1 MALVTNFNAN
11 PYFDD
16 FDEDK
21 KFLRLLFRPGYAVQ
35 ARELTQIQS
44 LLQNQINRFGDW
56 AFKNGS
62 KITGGQFF
70 NQTATYINLSP
81 IYVETSVVANNFL
94 NQTILSIDES
104 KRAKVLKVFDA
115 DLGTGEP
122 ITLMVSQIFGED
134 FVVGES
140 IKTNELTPYFANTT
154 GIGEGLV
161 FSVNEGVYYYDGF
174 FVQTDPQTVAVSKY
188 TTVGANV
195 RCGYEVT
202 ESIIS
207 SFSDTS
213 LLDPAQDASNFQ
225 APGSDRYKI
234 DLVLSTRESNSEDDD
249 RFINLQVIEES
260 VVTETYDQT
269 QLAVL
274 GDTLARRTFDESG
287 NYTVQPF
294 QIGIDTNTSNSANM
308 DITMSPGKA
317 YVYGFEFLKNAPTII
332 TVEKPR
338 ESQNTQNKRITA
350 SYGGFIY
357 TTNHKGNFPVLNM
370 DTIELHCVN
379 TASVNALSTAA
390 LANTRIGTVRVNQIA
405 FDSAANLSNSSTYE
419 YRSYLFDL
427 QVNQNITG
435 NVINATNFIDTTSGR
450 TVANVVI
457 GNSSFGLLFSN
468 VNQAYRGARLVINTG
483 PGSGEEAFRIDRY
496 DGTSK
501 TLTLSRPF
509 FNLPTDSSKFE
520 IDFEFLNIKS
530 IGNRSGAT
538 LVCSADISSKSA
550 GAGPASPIGEVYTYN
565 YITDTDFSPV
575 IFRLG
580 EAYIKPN
587 TVSDMS
593 YSYKRLYEFQTF
605 SSNVSPALPVGTG
618 EDITTSPDTLSVARD
633 YKVIV
638 TTAGTSG
645 YSVGD
650 IVSADRIS
658 VNTSTRQLTIT
669 NSQNMVANIYAT
681 IDVSNPTT
689 KQKTY
694 VEANVTIN
702 TSATSIDVYGN
713 SAVLLFPTLGQVHI
727 ANTFVVKTPNEVQ
740 TLFASDL
747 VDLVQVLDFEGATI
761 SEANKSAATD
771 ITTKYFFDNG
781 QRNAIYTW
789 GSLRFRPK
797 VRPPQG
803 PIVVFFDRFTSS
815 GPGFFTVDSYTANN
829 ITNYEYG
836 SIPAFISPNVG
847 RGTGSYELRDVL
859 DFRPVVKDPV
869 ASGGSAIVFDV
880 ASTGPKIPDV
890 GSDIILDYEYFLPR
904 IDKVVID
911 KNKSFEVLKG
921 VSSLRPAIPRDK
933 DTSMTLYTL
942 YLPPFTANTA
952 EIKLEY
958 KNNKRYTMR
967 DIGTLEARISNL
979 EYYTTLSLLEQGAF
993 NKQDLSIRDTENL
1006 VRFKNGILVDGFTG
1020 SSVADVTN
1028 SDYSASIDPINF
1040 ELRPSFNITAHS
1052 LEFDDANSS
1061 NFLRSGPI
1069 VTANA
1074 NHIPMIDQP
1083 RASRFINVN
1092 PFNVVN
1098 FIGTLTLNPPTDF
1111 WVDTNYKADVF
1122 TADIGGDLDAWNLL
1136 AQGAA
1141 VTEWGSWRTRVV
1153 GNTNETERFQN
1164 DGSGRSQ
1171 AEVRAA
1177 NGGGNVGGRN
1187 DIVELSTNV
1196 QTVEATRSGTRSTA
1210 TIGRITES
1218 LGERV
1223 VDVSVIQYM
1232 REINILFVGTD
1243 FRPNQTLFPFFDG
1256 KSIENNVGNRVN
1268 KFFLETNNIGLKRT
1282 ASDPEFITIKR
1293 GVTTI
1298 GTGIVVHISN
1308 NIVYVTN
1315 VNPTSNFGGSG
1326 VTITGDTTGLTFNVT
1341 GYEHNG
1347 ANAASGTSTT
1357 ITLRQDVIDS
1367 TNYEDFNSA
1376 PIFIAQG
1383 KGAGQVATISSYNPS
1398 TRVATI
1404 TGTWTTIP
1412 DSTSFYSIGRMKT
1425 DPAGSVTGIFT
1436 VPTQTFRTGQKLFR
1450 LVDNASGDI
1459 GSSRTNGEQT
1469 FFAQGLLQTRERV
1482 QISTIVPNGIRRE
1495 AVQESEVTTL
1505 RGATTSTVVW
1515 TDPLAETFLVS
1526 PVQYPQGV
1534 FLSKIRLC
1542 FKSKDQQVPVTV
1554 QVRPV
1559 VNGYPSSS
1567 EVYPFATVSLTPDK
1581 VKITD
1586 EPDLDDENK
1595 FTEFEFDMPLF
1606 LQPGEHSFVI
1616 LANTNEYET
1625 YIAEIG
1631 KRDLVTNRQISE
1643 QAYGGSLFLSQN
1655 GSTWTADQSSDL
1667 MFRMFRY
1674 RFDQVSSDL
1683 RFLINFPEGIVN
1695 YDLVNIITN
1704 DIVAQD
1710 TSIRYQFNSQTLTQD
1725 YAGFKDVIPLS
1736 DYTMDDG
1743 AGTRV
1748 LLPASGNTTFEL
1760 AAAMS
1765 TANPDISPFIDV
1777 TRLGVLGVENRINNL
1792 ELSNDDIQVVS
1803 AGSGYANSAD
1813 VTVIISGGGG
1823 FGATAQANVIGGEIV
1838 DIEIVDAGSDYSET
1852 PTVTITAGGGG
1863 GSGASAV
1870 VIGETSKT
1878 GGNAIAR
1885 YLTRRV
1891 TLAPGFDSGDLRVYI
1906 TAYKPIGSNIH
1917 VYAKYLS
1924 ASDPELFEDKKYQ
1937 KLTQLGDANFV
1948 SENRNDYRE
1957 LVFAPGTDEIA
1968 ENKIFY
1974 TNDAG
1979 IVYDTYRTFS
1989 IKIVMSSDITF
2000 DVPRI
2005 RDFRAI
2011 ALPAKSTEI

>member
-11 PYFDD
+11 PYYDD

-62 KITGGQFF
+62 KVSGGQFF

-94 NQTILSIDES
+94 GQTILSIDES
-104 KRAKVLKVFDA
+104 KRAKVLKVYDA
-115 DLGTGEP
+115 DAGTGEP
-122 ITLMVSQIFGED
+122 ITLMVAQIFGNT
-134 FVVGES
+134 FTSGET
-140 IKTNELTPYFANTT
+140 IKTNEVTPYFANTT
-154 GIGEGLV
+154 GVGEGLI
-161 FSVNEGVYYYDGF
+161 FSVNEGVYYYDGYF
-174 FVQTDPQTVAVSKY
+174 IQTDPQTVAVSKY

-202 ESIIS
+202 ESIVTPS
-207 SFSDTS
+207 SDTS
-213 LLDPAQDASNFQ
+213 LLDPAQDASNYQ

-234 DLVLSTRESNSEDDD
+234 DLILSTRAIDSEDDE
-249 RFINLQVIEES
+249 RFINLQVVEES
-260 VVTETYDQT
+260 VVTETYEQT

-294 QIGIDTNTSNSANM
+294 RIAIDTNDANSANM
-308 DITMSPGKA
+308 DITLSPGKA
-317 YVYGFEFLKNAPTII
+317 YVYGYEFNKNAPTTI

-338 ESQNTQNKRITA
+338 DFTNVANKRVTA

-357 TTNHKGNFPVLNM
+357 TTNHEGNFPVLNM

-379 TASVNALSTAA
+379 TASVNALSSGAR
-390 LANTRIGTVRVNQIA
+390 ANTRIGTARINQIA
-405 FDSAANLSNSSTYE
+405 YDSSANLSNSSTYE

-427 QVNQNITG
+427 QINQNITG
-435 NVINATNFIDTTSGR
+435 NVINATTFIDASSGR
-450 TVANVVI
+450 EVSNVVI
-457 GNSSFGLLFSN
+457 GNSTFGLLLSN
-468 VNQAYRGARLVINTG
+468 VNQAYRGARLIITDG
-483 PGSGEEAFRIDRY
+483 PGSGEGVFRIDKY

-501 TLTLSRPF
+501 TLTLSSSF
-509 FNLPTDSSKFE
+509 FTLPTDSSKYE

-530 IGNRSGAT
+530 LGNWSGT
-538 LVCSADISSKSA
+538 SLVCSADVSSKAA
-550 GAGPASPIGEVYTYN
+550 GAGPADPIGEVYSYN
-565 YITDTDFSPV
+565 YITDTDFSPT

-580 EAYIKPN
+580 EAYIKQN
-587 TVSDMS
+587 TISDMS
-593 YSYKRLYEFQTF
+593 YSYKRLYEAQTF

-618 EDITTSPDTLSVARD
+618 ENITAAPDSLSVARD
-633 YKVIV
+633 YHVV
-638 TTAGTSG
+638 VSTAGTSG
-645 YSVGD
+645 YAVGD
-650 IVSADRIS
+650 IVPADKIS

-681 IDVSNPTT
+681 IDVTNPTY

-694 VEANVTIN
+694 VAANTTIN
-702 TSATSIDVYGN
+702 TSATSIDVFGN
-713 SAVLLFPTLGQVHI
+713 SAVILYPTLGQVHI
-727 ANTFVVKTPNEVQ
+727 ANTYVVKTPDGIQ

-747 VDLVQVLDFEGATI
+747 INLVQVLDFEGATI
-761 SEANKSAATD
+761 SEANRSGATD
-771 ITTKYFFDNG
+771 VTTKYFFDDG
-781 QRNAIYTW
+781 QRNSAYTW

-803 PIVVFFDRFTSS
+803 PLVVYFDRFTSS

-829 ITNYEYG
+829 ITNFEYG
-836 SIPAFISPNVG
+836 SVPIYNSPNIG
-847 RGTGSYELRDVL
+847 RGTGIYQLRDVL

-890 GSDIILDYEYFLPR
+890 GSDIILDYEYYLPR
-904 IDKVVID
+904 IDKVILD
-911 KNKSFEVLKG
+911 KNKDFEVIKG
-921 VSSLRPAIPRDK
+921 NSSLNPAIPK
-933 DTSMTLYTL
+933 DTDTGMTLYTL
-942 YLPPFTANTA
+942 FLPPYTANTS
-952 EIKLEY
+952 EIRIDY

-967 DIGTLEARISNL
+967 DIGTLEDRISNL
-979 EYYTTLSLLEQGAF
+979 EYYTTLSLLEQGAL

-1006 VRFKNGILVDGFTG
+1006 VRFKNGVLVDGFTG
-1020 SSVADVTN
+1020 SSVADVLN
-1028 SDYSASIDPINF
+1028 PDYAASIDPARF

-1052 LEFDDANSS
+1052 LTFDVANSS

-1074 NHIPMIDQP
+1074 APVAMIDQP
-1083 RASRFINVN
+1083 KASRFINVN

-1098 FIGTLTLNPPTDF
+1098 FIGTITLDPPTDF

-1122 TADIGGDLDAWNLL
+1122 TADIGGDLDAWTLL

-1141 VTEWGSWRTRVV
+1141 QTEWGSWENRVIGTV
-1153 GNTNETERFQN
+1153 NETARFQN
-1164 DGSGRSQ
+1164 DAQGRNE
-1171 AEVRAA
+1171 ALRNAA
-1177 NGGGNVGGRN
+1177 GNLQLGGAN
-1187 DIVELSTNV
+1187 DIVEVTRRV
-1196 QTVEATRSGTRSTA
+1196 DTVERTRTGTMSTA
-1210 TIGRITES
+1210 TVGRITES

-1232 REINILFVGTD
+1232 REINILFVGVD
-1243 FRPNQTLFPFFDG
+1243 FRPNQTLYPFFDG
-1256 KSIENNVGNRVN
+1256 KSVENNVGNRVN
-1268 KFFLETNNIGLKRT
+1268 KFFLDTNDIGLKRT

-1298 GTGIVVHISN
+1298 GTGVVAHVSN

-1315 VNPTSNFGGSG
+1315 IAPTSNFGGAG
-1326 VTITGDTTGLTFNVT
+1326 ITITGDTTGLTYDVT

-1347 ANAASGTSTT
+1347 GQAVSATSTT

-1367 TNYEDFNSA
+1367 TNYADFNSA

-1383 KGAGQVATISSYNPS
+1383 TGAGQSATISSYNPA

-1404 TGTWTTIP
+1404 SGTWSTTP
-1412 DSTSFYSIGRMKT
+1412 DSSSFYSIGRMRT
-1425 DPAGSVTGIFT
+1425 DAAGGVTGIFT
-1436 VPTQTFRTGQKLFR
+1436 VPAETFRTGQKLFR

-1482 QISTIVPNGIRRE
+1482 AITTIVPNGIRRE
-1495 AVQESEVTTL
+1495 SVSESTTEIL
-1505 RGATTSTVVW
+1505 RSGAQARVVW

-1542 FKSKDQQVPVTV
+1542 FKSKDSQIPVTV

-1567 EVYPFATVSLTPDK
+1567 EIYPFATVSLTPDK

-1595 FTEFEFDMPLF
+1595 YTEFEFDMPLF

-1616 LANTNEYET
+1616 LANSNEYET

-1631 KRDLVTNRQISE
+1631 KRDLVTGRQISE

-1683 RFLINFPEGIVN
+1683 RFLVNYPEGIVN

-1704 DIVAQD
+1704 DIVTQNTA
-1710 TSIRYQFNSQTLTQD
+1710 INYQFNSQTLTED
-1725 YAGFKDVIPLS
+1725 YAGFREVIPLS

-1748 LLPASGNTTFEL
+1748 LVPTTGNSTFEL
-1760 AAAMS
+1760 AAALS
-1765 TANPDISPFIDV
+1765 TLNPDISPFIDV
-1777 TRLGVLGVENRINNL
+1777 TRLGILGVENRINNL
-1792 ELSNDDIQVVS
+1792 ELSNDDIQIVTG
-1803 AGSGYANSAD
+1803 GSGYANSAD
-1813 VTVIISGGGG
+1813 VTVTITGGNG
-1823 FGATAQANVIGGEIV
+1823 FGATAQANVVGGEIV
-1838 DIEIVDAGSDYSET
+1838 DIEIVDAGSGYSET
-1852 PTVTITAGGGG
+1852 PTVTITAGSGG
-1863 GSGASAV
+1863 GSGATAV
-1870 VIGETSKT
+1870 VAGETSKS
-1878 GGNAIAR
+1878 GGNALAR
-1885 YLTRRV
+1885 YITRRV
-1891 TLAPGFDSGDLRVYI
+1891 ILAEGFDSGDLRVYL

-1924 ASDPELFEDKKYQ
+1924 ASDPEKFEDKKWQ
-1937 KLTQLGDANFV
+1937 RLTQLGNANFV

-1957 LVFAPGTDEIA
+1957 LTFAPGTDEISA
-1968 ENKIFY
+1968 NKIFY

-1979 IVYDTYRTFS
+1979 IVYDTYKTFA
-1989 IKIVMSSDITF
+1989 IKIVMSSDITY
-2000 DVPRI
+2000 DVPKI

-2011 ALPAKSTEI
+2011 ALPAKSTDI

>member
-62 KITGGQFF
+62 KVSGGQFF

-104 KRAKVLKVFDA
+104 KRAKVLKVYDA
-115 DLGTGEP
+115 DVGTGEP

-134 FVVGES
+134 FISGET
-140 IKTNELTPYFANTT
+140 IKTNELTPYLANTT
-154 GIGEGLV
+154 GVGEGLI

-195 RCGYEVT
+195 RCGFEVT
-202 ESIIS
+202 ESIVTS
-207 SFSDTS
+207 SSDTS
-213 LLDPAQDASNFQ
+213 LLDPAQDASNYQ

-234 DLVLSTRESNSEDDD
+234 DLVLSTRAIDSEDDE
-249 RFINLQVIEES
+249 RFIGLQVVEES

-274 GDTLARRTFDESG
+274 GDILARRTYDESG

-294 QIGIDTNTSNSANM
+294 KIAIDTNSSNSANM

-317 YVYGFEFLKNAPTII
+317 YVYGYEFTKNAPTII

-338 ESQNTQNKRITA
+338 EVTNVANKRVTA

-379 TASVNALSTAA
+379 TASVNALSSAA
-390 LANTRIGTVRVNQIA
+390 RANTRIGTVRVNQVA
-405 FDSAANLSNSSTYE
+405 YDSSANLSNSSTYE
-419 YRSYLFDL
+419 YRTYLFDL

-435 NVINATNFIDTTSGR
+435 NVINATNFLDATSGR

-457 GNSSFGLLFSN
+457 GNSSIGLLLSN

-483 PGSGEEAFRIDRY
+483 PGAGEEAFRIDRY

-509 FNLPTDSSKFE
+509 FNLPDSSSKYE

-530 IGNRSGAT
+530 LGNWSGT
-538 LVCSADISSKSA
+538 SLVCSADVSSKAA

-580 EAYIKPN
+580 ESFVKQN

-593 YSYKRLYEFQTF
+593 YSYKRLYVAQSF

-618 EDITTSPDTLSVARD
+618 EDITSAPDSLSVARD
-633 YKVIV
+633 YKVTV

-645 YSVGD
+645 YAVGD
-650 IVSADRIS
+650 IVPADKIS

-681 IDVSNPTT
+681 IDVTNPTF
-689 KQKTY
+689 KQKTF
-694 VEANVTIN
+694 VAANTTIN

-727 ANTFVVKTPNEVQ
+727 ANTFVVKTPNEIQ

-747 VDLVQVLDFEGATI
+747 VNLVQVLDFEGSAI
-761 SEANKSAATD
+761 SEANKSAATNV
-771 ITTKYFFDNG
+771 TSKYFFDDG
-781 QRNAIYTW
+781 QRNSIYTW
-789 GSLRFRPK
+789 GSIRFRPK

-803 PIVVFFDRFTSS
+803 PLVVFFDRFTSS

-829 ITNYEYG
+829 ITNFEYG
-836 SIPAFISPNVG
+836 NIPAYVSPNIG
-847 RGTGSYELRDVL
+847 AGTGTYQLRDSL

-869 ASGGSAIVFDV
+869 PSGGSAIVFDV

-890 GSDIILDYEYFLPR
+890 GSDIILDYEYYLPR
-904 IDKVVID
+904 IDKVILD
-911 KNKSFEVLKG
+911 KNKSFEVIRG
-921 VSSLRPAIPRDK
+921 VSSLNPAAPK
-933 DTSMTLYTL
+933 DTDTGMTLYTL
-942 YLPPFTANTA
+942 FLPPYTANTSDV
-952 EIKLEY
+952 KVEY
-958 KNNKRYTMR
+958 KNNKRYTMS
-967 DIGTLEARISNL
+967 DVGTLDQRISNL
-979 EYYTTLSLLEQGAF
+979 EYYTSLSLLEQSAL
-993 NKQDLSIRDTENL
+993 NKQDLTIRDTENL
-1006 VRFKNGILVDGFTG
+1006 IRFKNGILTDGFTG
-1020 SSVADVTN
+1020 SSVADVLN
-1028 SDYSASIDPINF
+1028 LDYSASIDPVRF
-1040 ELRPSFNITAHS
+1040 ELRPSFNISAHS
-1052 LEFDDANSS
+1052 LTFDAANS
-1061 NFLRSGPI
+1061 NGFLRAGPI

-1083 RASRFINVN
+1083 KASRFINVN

-1098 FIGTLTLNPPTDF
+1098 FIGTIVLDPPTDF
-1111 WVDTNYKADVF
+1111 WVDTNYKAEVF
-1122 TADIGGDLDAWNLL
+1122 TADIGGDLEAWQTM
-1136 AQGAA
+1136 AAGAG
-1141 VTEWGSWRTRVV
+1141 VTEWGSWNIRQFGVPVNTRTR
-1153 GNTNETERFQN
+1153 
-1164 DGSGRSQ
+1164 D
-1171 AEVRAA
+1171 
-1177 NGGGNVGGRN
+1177 
-1187 DIVELSTNV
+1187 
-1196 QTVEATRSGTRSTA
+1196 EATNNANFVTRVTETTRLAEQTRTGTRSTA
-1210 TIGRITES
+1210 TVGRITES

-1243 FRPNQTLFPFFDG
+1243 FRPNQTMYPFFDG
-1256 KSIENNVGNRVN
+1256 QSIENNVGNRVN
-1268 KFFLETNNIGLKRT
+1268 KFFLNTNNIGLKRT

-1293 GVTTI
+1293 GATTI
-1298 GTGIVVHISN
+1298 GTGVVAHISN

-1315 VNPTSNFGGSG
+1315 IAPTSNFGGSN
-1326 VTITGDTTGLTFNVT
+1326 VTITGDTTALTYTTT

-1347 ANAASGTSTT
+1347 GQAVSATSTT

-1367 TNYEDFNSA
+1367 TNYADFNSA

-1383 KGAGQVATISSYNPS
+1383 TGAGQVRTISSYNPA

-1404 TGTWTTIP
+1404 SGTWSTTP
-1412 DSTSFYSIGRMKT
+1412 DSSSFYSIGRMKT

-1436 VPTQTFRTGQKLFR
+1436 VPAQTFRTGQKLFR
-1450 LVDNASGDI
+1450 LVDNIAGDI

-1482 QISTIVPNGIRRE
+1482 QITTIVPNGVRRE
-1495 AVQESEVTTL
+1495 QVSETELTTQTTETRQRVQIGGWS
-1505 RGATTSTVVW
+1505 
-1515 TDPLAETFLVS
+1515 DPLAETFLVS
-1526 PVQYPQGV
+1526 PIQYPQGI
-1534 FLSKIRLC
+1534 FLSKIRVC
-1542 FKSKDQQVPVTV
+1542 FKSKDTQIPVTL

-1567 EVYPFATVSLTPDK
+1567 EIYPFATVSLTPDK
-1581 VKITD
+1581 VKISD
-1586 EPDLDDENK
+1586 EPDLDDANK

-1631 KRDLVTNRQISE
+1631 KRDLVTGRQISE

-1683 RFLINFPEGIVN
+1683 RFLINYPEGIVN
-1695 YDLVNIITN
+1695 YDLITIITN
-1704 DIVAQD
+1704 DVVTQN
-1710 TSIRYQFNSQTLTQD
+1710 TSINYQFNSQTLTED
-1725 YAGFKDVIPLS
+1725 YAGFKSVIPLS

-1748 LLPASGNTTFEL
+1748 LLPATGNTTFEL
-1760 AAAMS
+1760 AAALS

-1777 TRLGVLGVENRINNL
+1777 TRLGILGVENKINNL

-1813 VTVIISGGGG
+1813 VTVTIVGGNG
-1823 FGATAQANVIGGEIV
+1823 FGATAQANVVGGQIV
-1838 DIEIVDAGSDYSET
+1838 DIEIVDAGSGYTET
-1852 PTVTITAGGGG
+1852 PTVTITPGSGG

-1870 VIGETSKT
+1870 VIGETSKS
-1878 GGNAIAR
+1878 GGNALAR
-1885 YLTRRV
+1885 YITRRV
-1891 TLAPGFDSGDLRVYI
+1891 TLADGFDSGDLRVYL
-1906 TAYKPIGSNIH
+1906 TAYKPIGSGIH

-1924 ASDPELFEDKKYQ
+1924 ASDPESFEDKKWQ
-1937 KLTQLGDANFV
+1937 KLTQVGSANFV

-1957 LVFAPGTDEIA
+1957 LIFAPGTDEIA
-1968 ENKIFY
+1968 SNKIFY

-1979 IVYDTYRTFS
+1979 IVYDTYKTFA

-2000 DVPRI
+2000 DVPKI
-2005 RDFRAI
+2005 RDLRTI
-2011 ALPAKSTEI
+2011 ALPAKSTDI

>member
-11 PYFDD
+11 PYYDD

-62 KITGGQFF
+62 KVSGGQFF

-94 NQTILSIDES
+94 GQTILSIDES
-104 KRAKVLKVFDA
+104 KRAKVLKVYDA
-115 DLGTGEP
+115 DIGTGEP

-134 FVVGES
+134 FISGET

-154 GIGEGLV
+154 GVGEGLI

-174 FVQTDPQTVAVSKY
+174 FIQTDPQTVAVSKY

-207 SFSDTS
+207 PSSDTS
-213 LLDPAQDASNFQ
+213 LLDPAQDASNYQ

-234 DLVLSTRESNSEDDD
+234 DLVLSTREVDSVDDE
-249 RFINLQVIEES
+249 RFINLQVVEDS
-260 VVTETYDQT
+260 VVTETYEQT

-294 QIGIDTNTSNSANM
+294 RIAIDTNEANSANM
-308 DITMSPGKA
+308 DIILSPGKA
-317 YVYGFEFLKNAPTII
+317 YVYGYEFNKNAPTTI

-338 ESQNTQNKRITA
+338 EVTNVANKRVTA

-379 TASVNALSTAA
+379 TASVNALSSGAR
-390 LANTRIGTVRVNQIA
+390 ANTRIGTARINQIA
-405 FDSAANLSNSSTYE
+405 YDSSANLSNSSTYE

-435 NVINATNFIDTTSGR
+435 NVINATNFLDATSGR
-450 TVANVVI
+450 SVANVVI
-457 GNSSFGLLFSN
+457 GNSSIGLLLSN
-468 VNQAYRGARLVINTG
+468 VNQAYRGARLVITS
-483 PGSGEEAFRIDRY
+483 GSGQGEEAFRIDRY

-501 TLTLSRPF
+501 TLTLSRSF
-509 FNLPTDSSKFE
+509 FNLPTSSSKYE

-530 IGNRSGAT
+530 LGNWSGT
-538 LVCSADISSKSA
+538 SLVCSADVSSKAA
-550 GAGPASPIGEVYTYN
+550 GAGPASPIGEVYSYN
-565 YITDTDFSPV
+565 YITDTDFSPT
-575 IFRLG
+575 IFKLG
-580 EAYIKPN
+580 ESFIKQN

-593 YSYKRLYEFQTF
+593 YSYKRLYEAQTF

-618 EDITTSPDTLSVARD
+618 ENITAAPDSLSIARD
-633 YKVIV
+633 YHVVV

-645 YSVGD
+645 YSVGS
-650 IVSADRIS
+650 IVPADRIS

-681 IDVSNPTT
+681 IDVTNPTY

-694 VEANVTIN
+694 VAANTTIN
-702 TSATSIDVYGN
+702 TSATSIDVFGN
-713 SAVLLFPTLGQVHI
+713 SAVILYPTLGQVHI
-727 ANTFVVKTPNEVQ
+727 ANTYVVKTPNEVQ
-740 TLFASDL
+740 NLFSSDL
-747 VDLVQVLDFEGATI
+747 INLVQVLDFEGQTI
-761 SEANKSAATD
+761 SEANRSGATD
-771 ITTKYFFDNG
+771 VTTKYFFDNG
-781 QRNAIYTW
+781 QRNSAYTW

-803 PIVVFFDRFTSS
+803 PLVVYFDRFTSS

-829 ITNYEYG
+829 ITNFEYG
-836 SIPAFISPNVG
+836 SIPAYIAPNVG
-847 RGTGSYELRDVL
+847 RGTGTYQLRDVL

-880 ASTGPKIPDV
+880 ATTGPKIPDV
-890 GSDIILDYEYFLPR
+890 GSDIILDYEYYLPR
-904 IDKVVID
+904 IDKVILD
-911 KNKSFEVLKG
+911 KNKDFEIVKG
-921 VSSLRPAIPRDK
+921 TSSLNPAIPK
-933 DTSMTLYTL
+933 DTDTGMTLYTL
-942 YLPPFTANTA
+942 FLPPYTANTS
-952 EIKLEY
+952 EIRIDY

-967 DIGTLEARISNL
+967 DIGTLEERISNL
-979 EYYTTLSLLEQGAF
+979 EYYTTLSLLEQGAL

-1006 VRFKNGILVDGFTG
+1006 VRFKNGVLVDGFTG
-1020 SSVADVTN
+1020 SSVADILN
-1028 SDYSASIDPINF
+1028 PDYSASIDPVRF

-1052 LEFDDANSS
+1052 LTFDVANSS

-1083 RASRFINVN
+1083 KASRFINVN

-1098 FIGTLTLNPPTDF
+1098 FIGTITLDPPTDF

-1122 TADIGGDLDAWNLL
+1122 TADIGGDLDAWTLL

-1141 VTEWGSWRTRVV
+1141 QTEWGSWNSRVIGSTQESV
-1153 GNTNETERFQN
+1153 RAQN
-1164 DGSGRSQ
+1164 DRGGNNQQVRDAVGR
-1171 AEVRAA
+1171 
-1177 NGGGNVGGRN
+1177 NVGGAN
-1187 DIVELSTNV
+1187 DIIELNTNV
-1196 QTVEATRSGTRSTA
+1196 ETIERTRTGTMSTA
-1210 TIGRITES
+1210 TVGRITES

-1256 KSIENNVGNRVN
+1256 KSVENNIGNRVN
-1268 KFFLETNNIGLKRT
+1268 KFFLTTNNIGIKRT
-1282 ASDPEFITIKR
+1282 ASDPEFVTIKR
-1293 GVTTI
+1293 GATTI
-1298 GTGIVVHISN
+1298 GTGIVAHVSN

-1315 VNPTSNFGGSG
+1315 VNPTSNFSG
-1326 VTITGDTTGLTFNVT
+1326 AGITITGDSTGLTYT
-1341 GYEHNG
+1341 SIGYEHNG
-1347 ANAASGTSTT
+1347 GQTISATASS
-1357 ITLRQDVIDS
+1357 ITLRQDVDGS
-1367 TNYEDFNSA
+1367 TNYENFNSA
-1376 PIFIAQG
+1376 PIFIVQG
-1383 KGAGQVATISSYNPS
+1383 TGAGQVRTISSYNPS

-1404 TGTWTTIP
+1404 TGTWSTIP

-1425 DPAGSVTGIFT
+1425 DEAGAVTGIFT
-1436 VPTQTFRTGQKLFR
+1436 VPAQTFRTGQKLFR

-1482 QISTIVPNGIRRE
+1482 QITTIVPNGIRRE
-1495 AVQESEVTTL
+1495 SVSESTTEVI
-1505 RGATTSTVVW
+1505 RGGTTSRVVW

-1542 FKSKDQQVPVTV
+1542 FKSKDPQVPVVV

-1567 EVYPFATVSLTPDK
+1567 EIYPFATVSLTPDK
-1581 VKITD
+1581 VKISD
-1586 EPDLDDENK
+1586 EPDLDDVNK
-1595 FTEFEFDMPLF
+1595 YTEFEFDMPLF

-1631 KRDLVTNRQISE
+1631 KRDLVTGRQISE

-1683 RFLINFPEGIVN
+1683 RFLVNYPEGIVN

-1704 DIVAQD
+1704 DIVTQN
-1710 TSIRYQFNSQTLTQD
+1710 TTINYQFNSQTLTED
-1725 YAGFKDVIPLS
+1725 YAGFKQVIPLS

-1748 LLPASGNTTFEL
+1748 LIPTSGNTTFEL
-1760 AAAMS
+1760 AAALS
-1765 TANPDISPFIDV
+1765 TLNPDISPFIDV
-1777 TRLGVLGVENRINNL
+1777 TRLGILGVENRINNL
-1792 ELSNDDIQVVS
+1792 ELSNDDIQIVTG
-1803 AGSGYANSAD
+1803 GSGYANSTD
-1813 VTVIISGGGG
+1813 VTVTITGGNG
-1823 FGATAQANVIGGEIV
+1823 FGATAQANVVGGVIV
-1838 DIEIVDAGSDYSET
+1838 DVEIVDAGSGYSET
-1852 PTVTITAGGGG
+1852 PTVTITPKGGG

-1870 VIGETSKT
+1870 VVGETSKT
-1878 GGNAIAR
+1878 GGNALAR
-1885 YLTRRV
+1885 YITRRV
-1891 TLAPGFDSGDLRVYI
+1891 TLAEGFDSGDLRVYL
-1906 TAYKPIGSNIH
+1906 TAYKPSGSNIY

-1924 ASDPELFEDKKYQ
+1924 ASDPESFEDKKWQ
-1937 KLTQLGDANFV
+1937 RLTQLGNANFV

-1957 LVFAPGTDEIA
+1957 LIFAPGTDEIA
-1968 ENKIFY
+1968 SNKIFY

-1979 IVYDTYRTFS
+1979 IVYDTYKTFA
-1989 IKIVMSSDITF
+1989 IKIVLSSDITF
-2000 DVPRI
+2000 DVPKV
-2005 RDFRAI
+2005 RDLRAI
-2011 ALPAKSTEI
+2011 ALPAKSTDI

>member
-11 PYFDD
+11 PYYDD

-44 LLQNQINRFGDW
+44 LLQNQIGRFGNW

-62 KITGGQFF
+62 KVSGGQFF

-81 IYVETSVVANNFL
+81 IYVETSVVANNFVG
-94 NQTILSIDES
+94 QTILSIDES
-104 KRAKVLKVFDA
+104 KRAKVLKVYDA
-115 DLGTGEP
+115 DIGTGEP

-134 FVVGES
+134 FISGET

-154 GIGEGLV
+154 GVGEGLI
-161 FSVNEGVYYYDGF
+161 FSVNEGVYYYEGYF
-174 FVQTDPQTVAVSKY
+174 IQTDPQTVAVSKY

-207 SFSDTS
+207 PSSDTS
-213 LLDPAQDASNFQ
+213 LLDPAQDASNYQ

-234 DLVLSTRESNSEDDD
+234 DLVLSTRDINSEDDE
-249 RFINLQVIEES
+249 RFINLQVVEDS
-260 VVTETYDQT
+260 LVTETYEQT

-294 QIGIDTNTSNSANM
+294 SVVIDTNASNTANM
-308 DITMSPGKA
+308 DVTLSPGKA
-317 YVYGFEFLKNAPTII
+317 YVYGYEFVKGAPTTI

-338 ESQNTQNKRITA
+338 DFVNVANKRVTA

-357 TTNHKGNFPVLNM
+357 TTNHKGNFPVRNM

-379 TASVNALSTAA
+379 TASVNALSSGAR
-390 LANTRIGTVRVNQIA
+390 ANTRIGTVRINQIA
-405 FDSAANLSNSSTYE
+405 YDSSSNLSNSSTYE

-435 NVINATNFIDTTSGR
+435 NVINATNFIDASSGR
-450 TVANVVI
+450 SVANVVI
-457 GNSSFGLLFSN
+457 GNSTFGLLLSN
-468 VNQAYRGARLVINTG
+468 VNQAYRGARLVITSG
-483 PGSGEEAFRIDRY
+483 PGQGEEAFRIDKY

-501 TLTLSRPF
+501 TLTVSRPF
-509 FNLPTDSSKFE
+509 FTLPTDSSKYE

-530 IGNRSGAT
+530 MGNWSGT
-538 LVCSADISSKSA
+538 SLVCSADISSKAA
-550 GAGPASPIGEVYTYN
+550 GAGPASPIGEVYSYN

-580 EAYIKPN
+580 ESFVKQN

-593 YSYKRLYEFQTF
+593 YSYKRLYEAQTF

-618 EDITTSPDTLSVARD
+618 EDITSAPDSLSIARD
-633 YKVIV
+633 YHVVV

-645 YSVGD
+645 YSVGS
-650 IVSADRIS
+650 IIPADKIS

-681 IDVSNPTT
+681 IDVTNPTY

-694 VEANVTIN
+694 VAGNTTIN
-702 TSATSIDVYGN
+702 TSATSIDVFGN
-713 SAVLLFPTLGQVHI
+713 SAVLLYPTLGQVHI
-727 ANTFVVKTPNEVQ
+727 ANTYVVKTPNEVQ
-740 TLFASDL
+740 NLFASDL
-747 VDLVQVLDFEGATI
+747 VKLTQVLDFEGAAI
-761 SEANKSAATD
+761 SEANKSGATD
-771 ITTKYFFDNG
+771 VTSKYFFDNG
-781 QRNAIYTW
+781 QRNSIYTW

-803 PIVVFFDRFTSS
+803 PLVVFFDRFTSS

-829 ITNYEYG
+829 ITNFEYG
-836 SIPAFISPNVG
+836 SVPLYISPNVG
-847 RGTGSYELRDVL
+847 RGTGIYQLRDVL

-880 ASTGPKIPDV
+880 ATTGPKIPDV
-890 GSDIILDYEYFLPR
+890 GSDIILDYEYYLPR
-904 IDKVVID
+904 TDKIVLD
-911 KNKSFEVLKG
+911 KNKSFEVVKG
-921 VSSLRPAIPRDK
+921 ISSLNPPTPKDT

-942 YLPPFTANTA
+942 YLPPYTANTS
-952 EIKLEY
+952 EIKIEY

-967 DIGTLEARISNL
+967 DIGTLEDRINNL
-979 EYYTTLSLLEQGAF
+979 EYFTTLSLLEQGAL

-1020 SSVADVTN
+1020 SSVADIIN
-1028 SDYSASIDPINF
+1028 PDYSASIDPVNF
-1040 ELRPSFNITAHS
+1040 EITAHS
-1052 LEFDDANSS
+1052 LTFDVANSS

-1083 RASRFINVN
+1083 KASRFINVN

-1098 FIGTLTLNPPTDF
+1098 FIGTITLNPPTDF

-1136 AQGAA
+1136 AEGAA
-1141 VTEWGSWRTRVV
+1141 VTEWGSWNTRVLGTRSDDEV
-1153 GNTNETERFQN
+1153 FGGAGTGNQAQALAQQFGLTGWSNNDQVTVSAAVVDLER
-1164 DGSGRSQ
+1164 
-1171 AEVRAA
+1171 
-1177 NGGGNVGGRN
+1177 
-1187 DIVELSTNV
+1187 
-1196 QTVEATRSGTRSTA
+1196 TRSGVRRTA
-1210 TIGRITES
+1210 TVGRITES

-1243 FRPNQTLFPFFDG
+1243 FRPNQTMYPFFDG
-1256 KSIENNVGNRVN
+1256 KSVENNIGNRVN
-1268 KFFLETNNIGLKRT
+1268 KFFLETNNINLKRT
-1282 ASDPEFITIKR
+1282 ASDPEFVTIKR

-1298 GTGIVVHISN
+1298 GTGIVAHVSN

-1315 VNPTSNFGGSG
+1315 INPTSNFGGSG
-1326 VTITGDTTGLTFNVT
+1326 VTITGDTTGFTYNVT

-1347 ANAASGTSTT
+1347 ANAVSATSTS

-1367 TNYEDFNSA
+1367 TNYADFNSA

-1383 KGAGQVATISSYNPS
+1383 TGAGQSATISSYNPA

-1404 TGTWTTIP
+1404 TGTWSTTP
-1412 DSTSFYSIGRMKT
+1412 DSSSFYSIGRMKT
-1425 DPAGSVTGIFT
+1425 DAAGSVTGIFT
-1436 VPTQTFRTGQKLFR
+1436 VPAQTFRTGQKLFR
-1450 LVDNASGDI
+1450 LVDNVSGDI

-1482 QISTIVPNGIRRE
+1482 QITTIVPNGTRRE
-1495 AVQESEVTTL
+1495 NVTENETETI
-1505 RGATTSTVVW
+1505 RGPQTARITW

-1542 FKSKDQQVPVTV
+1542 FKSKDSQIPVTL
-1554 QVRPV
+1554 QIRPSI
-1559 VNGYPSSS
+1559 NGYPSSS
-1567 EVYPFATVSLTPDK
+1567 EVYPFSTVSLTPDK

-1586 EPDLDDENK
+1586 EPSLDDANK
-1595 FTEFEFDMPLF
+1595 YTEFEFDMPLF

-1631 KRDLVTNRQISE
+1631 KRDLVTGRQISE

-1683 RFLINFPEGIVN
+1683 RFLINYPEGVVN

-1704 DIVAQD
+1704 DVVTQN
-1710 TSIRYQFNSQTLTQD
+1710 TTVRYQFNSQTLTED
-1725 YAGFKDVIPLS
+1725 YAGFRDVIPLS

-1748 LLPASGNTTFEL
+1748 LLPATGNTTFEL
-1760 AAAMS
+1760 AAALS

-1777 TRLGVLGVENRINNL
+1777 TRLGVLGVQNKINNL
-1792 ELSNDDIQVVS
+1792 ELSNADIQVVNG
-1803 AGSGYANSAD
+1803 GSGYANSTD
-1813 VTVIISGGGG
+1813 VTVTITGGNG
-1823 FGATAQANVIGGEIV
+1823 FGATAQANVVGGEIV
-1838 DIEIVDAGSDYSET
+1838 DIEIVDAGSGYSET
-1852 PTVTITAGGGG
+1852 PTVTITPGGGG

-1870 VIGETSKT
+1870 VIGETSKA
-1878 GGNAIAR
+1878 GGNALAR
-1885 YLTRRV
+1885 YITRRV
-1891 TLAPGFDSGDLRVYI
+1891 TLAPGFDSGDLRVYL

-1917 VYAKYLS
+1917 VYVKYLS
-1924 ASDPELFEDKKYQ
+1924 ASDPESFEDKKWQ
-1937 KLTQLGDANFV
+1937 KLIQLGDSNFV
-1948 SENRNDYRE
+1948 SESRNDYRE
-1957 LVFAPGTDEIA
+1957 LSFAPGTDEIA
-1968 ENKIFY
+1968 SNKIFY

-1979 IVYDTYRTFS
+1979 IVYDTFKTFA
-1989 IKIVMSSDITF
+1989 IKIVMSSDITY

>member
-11 PYFDD
+11 PYYDD

-62 KITGGQFF
+62 KVSGGQFF

-81 IYVETSVVANNFL
+81 IYVETSVVANNFVG
-94 NQTILSIDES
+94 QTILSIDES
-104 KRAKVLKVFDA
+104 KRAKVLKVYDA
-115 DLGTGEP
+115 VSGTDEP
-122 ITLMVSQIFGED
+122 ITLMVSQIFGEV
-134 FVVGES
+134 FTANET
-140 IKTNELTPYFANTT
+140 IKTNEVTPYFANTT
-154 GIGEGLV
+154 GVGEGLL

-174 FVQTDPQTVAVSKY
+174 FIQTDPQTVAVSKY
-188 TTVGANV
+188 TTIGANV
-195 RCGYEVT
+195 RCGFEVT
-202 ESIIS
+202 ESIITPS
-207 SFSDTS
+207 SDTS
-213 LLDPAQDASNFQ
+213 LLDPAQDASNYQ

-234 DLVLSTRESNSEDDD
+234 DLVLSTRDLDSVDDE
-249 RFINLQVIEES
+249 RFINLQVVEES
-260 VVTETYDQT
+260 VVTETYEQT

-294 QIGIDTNTSNSANM
+294 RIAIDTNDANSANM
-308 DITMSPGKA
+308 DIILSPGKA
-317 YVYGFEFLKNAPTII
+317 YVYGYEFNKNSPTTI

-338 ESQNTQNKRITA
+338 DFTNVENKRVTA

-379 TASVNALSTAA
+379 TASVNALSSGAR
-390 LANTRIGTVRVNQIA
+390 ANTRIGTARVNQIA
-405 FDSAANLSNSSTYE
+405 YDSSANLSNSSTYE

-435 NVINATNFIDTTSGR
+435 NVINATNFIDATTGR
-450 TVANVVI
+450 SVANVVI
-457 GNSSFGLLFSN
+457 GNSSFGLLLSN
-468 VNQAYRGARLVINTG
+468 VNQAYRGARLVITTG
-483 PGSGEEAFRIDRY
+483 PGEGEEAFRIDKY

-501 TLTLSRPF
+501 TLTLSRSF
-509 FNLPTDSSKFE
+509 FTLPTDSSKYE

-530 IGNRSGAT
+530 LGNWSGT
-538 LVCSADISSKSA
+538 SLVCSADVSSKAA
-550 GAGPASPIGEVYTYN
+550 GAGPSSPIGEVYTYN
-565 YITDTDFSPV
+565 YITDTDFSPT
-575 IFRLG
+575 IFKLG
-580 EAYIKPN
+580 ESFIKQN

-593 YSYKRLYEFQTF
+593 YSYKRLYEAQTF

-618 EDITTSPDTLSVARD
+618 ENITSAPDNLSVARD
-633 YKVIV
+633 YQVIV

-645 YSVGD
+645 YSIGD
-650 IVSADRIS
+650 IVPADKIN

-681 IDVSNPTT
+681 IDVTNPTY
-689 KQKTY
+689 KQKTF
-694 VEANVTIN
+694 VASNTTID
-702 TSATSIDVYGN
+702 TTATSIDVFGN
-713 SAVLLFPTLGQVHI
+713 SAVLLYPTLGQVHI
-727 ANTFVVKTPNEVQ
+727 ANTYVVKTPNEIQ

-747 VDLVQVLDFEGATI
+747 VNLVQVLDFEGAAI
-761 SEANKSAATD
+761 SEANKSSASD
-771 ITTKYFFDNG
+771 VTTKYFFDNG
-781 QRNAIYTW
+781 QRNSAYTW
-789 GSLRFRPK
+789 GSLRFRPR

-803 PIVVFFDRFTSS
+803 PLVVFFDRFTSS

-829 ITNYEYG
+829 VTNFEYG
-836 SIPAFISPNVG
+836 SIPSYIAPNVG
-847 RGTGSYELRDVL
+847 RGTGTYQLRDVL

-890 GSDIILDYEYFLPR
+890 GSDIILDYEYYLPR
-904 IDKVVID
+904 IDKVVLD
-911 KNKSFEVLKG
+911 KNKDFEILKG
-921 VSSLRPAIPRDK
+921 TSSLNPAIPK
-933 DTSMTLYTL
+933 DTDTGMTLYAL
-942 YLPPFTANTA
+942 FMPPYTANTS
-952 EIKLEY
+952 EIRVEY

-967 DIGTLEARISNL
+967 DIGTLEERISNL
-979 EYYTTLSLLEQGAF
+979 EYYTTLSLLEQGAL

-1006 VRFKNGILVDGFTG
+1006 IRFKNGILVDGFTG
-1020 SSVADVTN
+1020 SSVADILN
-1028 SDYSASIDPINF
+1028 PDYSASIDPVRF
-1040 ELRPSFNITAHS
+1040 ELRPTFNITAHS
-1052 LEFDDANSS
+1052 LTFDVANSS

-1074 NHIPMIDQP
+1074 NHVPMIDQP
-1083 RASRFINVN
+1083 KASRFINVN

-1098 FIGTLTLNPPTDF
+1098 FIGSVTLNPPTDF

-1122 TADIGGDLDAWNLL
+1122 TADIGGDLDAWTLL
-1136 AQGAA
+1136 AEGAA
-1141 VTEWGSWRTRVV
+1141 QTEWGSWNNRVI
-1153 GNTNETERFQN
+1153 GSTQETVRAQN
-1164 DGSGRSQ
+1164 DRGGNNQRVRDAVGR
-1171 AEVRAA
+1171 
-1177 NGGGNVGGRN
+1177 NVGGAN
-1187 DIVELSTNV
+1187 DIIELNTNIE
-1196 QTVEATRSGTRSTA
+1196 TVERTRTGTVTTA
-1210 TIGRITES
+1210 TVGRITES

-1243 FRPNQTLFPFFDG
+1243 FRPNQTMYPFFDG
-1256 KSIENNVGNRVN
+1256 KSVENNIGNRVN
-1268 KFFLETNNIGLKRT
+1268 KFFLSTNNIGLKRT

-1298 GTGIVVHISN
+1298 GTGVVAHVSN

-1315 VNPTSNFGGSG
+1315 INPTSNFSG
-1326 VTITGDTTGLTFNVT
+1326 AGITITGDTTGLTYTST

-1347 ANAASGTSTT
+1347 GQTVSATSTT
-1357 ITLRQDVIDS
+1357 ITLRQDVDGS
-1367 TNYEDFNSA
+1367 TNYSNYNSA
-1376 PIFIAQG
+1376 PIFIVQG
-1383 KGAGQVATISSYNPS
+1383 KGAGQSATISSYNPS

-1404 TGTWTTIP
+1404 TGTWSTTP
-1412 DSTSFYSIGRMKT
+1412 DSTSFYSIGRMRT
-1425 DPAGSVTGIFT
+1425 DEAGAVTGIFT
-1436 VPTQTFRTGQKLFR
+1436 VPAQTFRTGQKLFR

-1469 FFAQGLLQTRERV
+1469 FFAQGLLQTRENV
-1482 QISTIVPNGIRRE
+1482 QITTIVPNGIRRE
-1495 AVQESEVTTL
+1495 SVTENTTEII
-1505 RGATTSTVVW
+1505 RGGTTARVVW

-1542 FKSKDQQVPVTV
+1542 FKSKDPQIPVVV

-1567 EVYPFATVSLTPDK
+1567 EIYPFATVSLTPDK
-1581 VKITD
+1581 VKVTD
-1586 EPDLDDENK
+1586 EPDLNDANK
-1595 FTEFEFDMPLF
+1595 YTEFVFDMPLF

-1631 KRDLVTNRQISE
+1631 KRDLVTGRQISE

-1683 RFLINFPEGIVN
+1683 RFLINYPEGVIN

-1704 DIVAQD
+1704 DIVTQN
-1710 TSIRYQFNSQTLTQD
+1710 TVINYQFNSQTLSED
-1725 YAGFKDVIPLS
+1725 YAGFREVIPLS

-1760 AAAMS
+1760 AAALS
-1765 TANPDISPFIDV
+1765 TLNPDISPFIDV
-1777 TRLGVLGVENRINNL
+1777 TRLGILGVQNRINNL
-1792 ELSNDDIQVVS
+1792 ELSNSDIQVVN

-1813 VTVIISGGGG
+1813 VTVTISGGNG
-1823 FGATAQANVIGGEIV
+1823 FGATAQANVVGGEIV
-1838 DIEIVDAGSDYSET
+1838 DIEIVDAGSGYSET
-1852 PTVTITAGGGG
+1852 PTVTITPGSGG
-1863 GSGASAV
+1863 GSGASAGV
-1870 VIGETSKT
+1870 VGETSKT
-1878 GGNAIAR
+1878 GGNALAR
-1885 YLTRRV
+1885 YVTRRV
-1891 TLAPGFDSGDLRVYI
+1891 TLAEGFDSGDLRVYI
-1906 TAYKPIGSNIH
+1906 TAYKPVGSRIQ

-1924 ASDPELFEDKKYQ
+1924 ASDPESFEDKKWQ
-1937 KLTQLGDANFV
+1937 RLTQLGNANFV

-1957 LVFAPGTDEIA
+1957 IIFAPGTDEIA
-1968 ENKIFY
+1968 SNKIFY
-1974 TNDAG
+1974 TNDIG
-1979 IVYDTYRTFS
+1979 IVYDTFKTFA

-2000 DVPRI
+2000 DVPKI
-2005 RDFRAI
+2005 RDLRAI
-2011 ALPAKSTEI
+2011 ALPAKSTDI